1 MLGGYDGS
9 DGGHMADKVQKIDQS
24 ELLRKQ
30 QEENRER
37 TAALERARLEHAQRE
52 QTILNQQRQRE
63 DQGQGES

>member
-1 MLGGYDGS
+1 
-9 DGGHMADKVQKIDQS
+9 MADKVEKIEQS

-52 QTILNQQRQRE
+52 QTILEQQRQRE
-63 DQGQGES
+63 DQGQATP